1 MKPSVNVFQDVPA
14 GLNRFAGL
22 GGKDYEKIEHFIALL
37 CEVDSFTAHLRRA
50 VARVAGLRFGAHYG
64 TRLPEGPTLPPAAH
78 LPMLIARQ
86 FALLAKT
93 PAPRTETEWLE
104 AQKKGDQ
111 ALPQA
116 ARLARRVA
124 ALFLSEHWD
133 KLHKCLCRKWF
144 LGRRDAKTC
153 SPACRQ
159 KKVELGA
166 DFKRRRRNWQL
177 QTKLIPRVEAQLKK
191 VEGLADPSRYRR
203 WEERLRTYRKEV
215 ERLKETINQRR
226 R

>member
-1 MKPSVNVFQDVPA
+1 
-14 GLNRFAGL
+14 
-22 GGKDYEKIEHFIALL
+22 
-37 CEVDSFTAHLRRA
+37 
-50 VARVAGLRFGAHYG
+50 
-64 TRLPEGPTLPPAAH
+64 
-78 LPMLIARQ
+78 MLIARQ
-86 FALLAKT
+86 FALLAQT
-93 PAPRTETEWLE
+93 PAPRTETEWRE

-111 ALPQA
+111 ALPRA

-133 KLHKCLCRKWF
+133 KLHKCLICRKWF

-177 QTKLIPRVEAQLKK
+177 ETRLIPRVEARLKK
-191 VEGLADPSRYRR
+191 LQGAGDRSRYRR
-203 WEERLRTYRKEV
+203 WQERLRAYRKEL